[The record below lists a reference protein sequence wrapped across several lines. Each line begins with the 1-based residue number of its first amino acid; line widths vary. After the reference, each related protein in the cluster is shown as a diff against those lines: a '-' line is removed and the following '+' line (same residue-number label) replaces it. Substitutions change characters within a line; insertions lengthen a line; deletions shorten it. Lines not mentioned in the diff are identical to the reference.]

1 MNWYGKLKL
10 LDQKNISQEDVNDII
25 NKKIL
30 NPEEMKLLQ
39 QALPSNLKL
48 KKEKNEGW
56 SLVKEDERGEQTISY
71 NEPTPGYALR
81 GGEIRYPLMT

>member
-1 MNWYGKLKL
+1 MNWFGKLKL
-10 LDQKNISQEDVNDII
+10 LDQKNISEEDINNII

-39 QALPSNLKL
+39 QTLPFNLKL
-48 KKEKNEGW
+48 KKEKDKGW
-56 SLVKEDERGEQTISY
+56 SLVKIDEGQERTISY

-81 GGEIRYPLMT
+81 GGEVRYPLMT